1 MLLRSL
7 VGVDGTALF
16 HLPPLALGFVP
27 GKPYHRDVC
36 VNECPNYG
44 IMLSVFSCAGGASG
58 ALRQGSPRV
67 LSRRRRFYE
76 SYYPTPKR
84 DTFDPKKTV
93 FACAAARRDHTSNA
107 FQHHEAPATSTP
119 TQTAPRRRAAPV
131 RDGAPSNPKASE
143 PSQHLRGSRR
153 LVKVA
158 VGVRVERVVEA

>member
-1 MLLRSL
+1 MESSTSTI
-7 VGVDGTALF
+7 V
-16 HLPPLALGFVP
+16 
-27 GKPYHRDVC
+27 KPEGDVC

-67 LSRRRRFYE
+67 LLRRRRFYE

-84 DTFDPKKTV
+84 DTFDPKTTV
-93 FACAAARRDHTSNA
+93 FACAAPRRDHTSNA

-131 RDGAPSNPKASE
+131 RDVAPPNTKASE
-143 PSQHLRGSRR
+143 PSRRLQYSRR
-153 LVKVA
+153 LIQVVLD
-158 VGVRVERVVEA
+158 VLLQGHVRA

>member
-1 MLLRSL
+1 M
-7 VGVDGTALF
+7 
-16 HLPPLALGFVP
+16 
-27 GKPYHRDVC
+27 
-36 VNECPNYG
+36 NECPNYG

-67 LSRRRRFYE
+67 LLRRRRFYE

-84 DTFDPKKTV
+84 DTFDPKTTV

-107 FQHHEAPATSTP
+107 FQHHEAPAASAL
-119 TQTAPRRRAAPV
+119 TQTVPRRRAAPV

-143 PSQHLRGSRR
+143 PSRRLRGSRR

-158 VGVRVERVVEA
+158 VGVRFERVVEA

>member
-1 MLLRSL
+1 MVSC
-7 VGVDGTALF
+7 
-16 HLPPLALGFVP
+16 
-27 GKPYHRDVC
+27 Y
-36 VNECPNYG
+36 
-44 IMLSVFSCAGGASG
+44 LSSRAPGGASR

-107 FQHHEAPATSTP
+107 FQHHEAPAASAL
-119 TQTAPRRRAAPV
+119 TQTVPRRRAAPV

-143 PSQHLRGSRR
+143 PSRRLQYSRR
-153 LVKVA
+153 LLQVVLD
-158 VGVRVERVVEA
+158 VLLQGHVRA